1 MRSKCLGGNGILKN
15 LPLEEKGKLSPEL
28 SKICIPEGARGCS
41 PCPQSRVR
49 QDRVEGRHGPPSR
62 VRSAAPGTLCAGH
75 GASLRHGHPANRGAS
90 LPFQRGLLLSPT
102 EDSHGQWTVGAR
114 VGGLT
119 GGGRVPREPLPEVSR
134 GDPEGGLGGGGG
146 PVVVP
151 TAKGCQVLEIP
162 RENSRGCCPRSL
174 SRVLTGASCAP
185 TPTPIPRNIQA
196 VQGSCSQ
203 CVCRPRNTVPLRP
216 PPGPAYPPAQAAGKD
231 PWSQRPRGAAG
242 IGPPSLPGA
251 AGGGVCVRRGE
262 SGTTGKPRQQALPRR
277 LPRHK
282 KPDSSRGPDPFQI
295 YIPLPAARHSGPGL
309 GLGGFLTGWPAPSAS
324 PQSGGGQWCP
334 NFSCCPQVTNPRAL
348 VLWVLGIRAPVSAC
362 TLAH

>member
-1 MRSKCLGGNGILKN
+1 MCR
-15 LPLEEKGKLSPEL
+15 P
-28 SKICIPEGARGCS
+28 RGL
-41 PCPQSRVR
+41 
-49 QDRVEGRHGPPSR
+49 
-62 VRSAAPGTLCAGH
+62 SAARAP
-75 GASLRHGHPANRGAS
+75 RQ
-90 LPFQRGLLLSPT
+90 QRGFLAVPKRTSAIT
-102 EDSHGQWTVGAR
+102 H
-114 VGGLT
+114 GGLT
-119 GGGRVPREPLPEVSR
+119 RTVDGGRKSWWANGGGEGAAGASAGSVPGRPGGRV
-134 GDPEGGLGGGGG
+134 GGGGG